1 MKNPKLSIVI
11 INKTEQSLNEFVNSL
26 ENQIFK
32 DFEAIFVNCLNINNP
47 ENNLLLEKDK
57 RFIQVSL
64 SEEKKI
70 DYAKKIGLDL
80 ATGDYICFL
89 ENLDILP
96 NDFFQNLYYENIKQQ
111 RNYIEFKDKTIYK
124 REFIVNN
131 KDIENII
138 EQRVN
143 IEVQKIQK
151 QLKQYED
158 IISER
163 LNECYK
169 NSDNNIDNK
178 IYNVNTR
185 FNALEKFVYDKEQ
198 KIEEVVKNE
207 LNNVLNNVQS
217 NNAQIYNDI
226 AKEHDYINSEI
237 NKKGNEINNVYDEI
251 TRNYKYTEKLQEE
264 VKKYLDNGIIS
275 IYKRIENIEKEQE
288 IKYSSLQ
295 KQINTALEEIKY
307 KMDAITIIANSN
319 DENYSERLKEVLK
332 IEDTLKINIDKIYS
346 FINENNS
353 KFYEELSLLYKD
365 LNEKIINKLGK

>member
-1 MKNPKLSIVI
+1 MKNLKLSIVI

>member
-169 NSDNNIDNK
+169 NSYNNIDNK

>member
-178 IYNVNTR
+178 MYNVNTR